1 MAATDAQ
8 KRASKNYYE
17 KIKSDPE
24 KYKMYLERQR
34 GYYPAF
40 KNSAGYQEHKVKRR
54 EYYHQNVEKTNL

>member
-40 KNSAGYQEHKVKRR
+40 KNSGYQEHKVKRR

>member
-1 MAATDAQ
+1 MEKMAATDAQ

-24 KYKMYLERQR
+24 KYKKYRERQR

-40 KNSAGYQEHKVKRR
+40 
-54 EYYHQNVEKTNL
+54 